1 MFFSFL
7 PFAGEVK
14 IKIDSCLCDACFR
27 HVDRKANCP
36 SYRKKTE
43 AKSLSSLA
51 KIQSCVSSIHDDKQS
66 HEEIPASASAPSLD
80 NSRSSA
86 EESAQQTSREMDVV
100 EEKIHGNCHVRDCG
114 AGASHTIRRK
124 WLLKMKK
131 TISKIL
137 EINLEQTNAVSNL
150 IPICDGHYELISH
163 LMVCAM
169 CKRRLPKNHIY
180 YIVNVSTGRAS
191 VAPLDRRKREAI
203 NFPTFPTSFAVSTSL
218 PCTVAKIISNTLP
231 VEQLPSND

>member
-1 MFFSFL
+1 M
-7 PFAGEVK
+7 
-14 IKIDSCLCDACFR
+14 
-27 HVDRKANCP
+27 DRKANCP

-51 KIQSCVSSIHDDKQS
+51 KIQSSVSAFHDDKQS
-66 HEEIPASASAPSLD
+66 QEDIATSISAPSLD
-80 NSRSSA
+80 NSQSSA
-86 EESAQQTSREMDVV
+86 EESTQPASRELDVV
-100 EEKIHGNCHVRDCG
+100 EEKIQGHCHVRDCG

-137 EINLEQTNAVSNL
+137 EINLEPTNSVSNL

-163 LMVCAM
+163 LMICAM

-180 YIVNVSTGRAS
+180 YIVNVS
-191 VAPLDRRKREAI
+191 
-203 NFPTFPTSFAVSTSL
+203 NVSPQKGTNK
-218 PCTVAKIISNTLP
+218 CRT
-231 VEQLPSND
+231 